1 MVHVKILVGDVC
13 RGLSLGSSL
22 LGGIKIIVVSRGGP
36 GLKLDD
42 GYDLARDVAV
52 IAQDQL
58 LDLRLAVS
66 TLEIAFNFSS
76 CLLHIA
82 GLFHNLNKFHFLT
95 FALRYK

>member
-1 MVHVKILVGDVC
+1 MASANPLMVHVKILVSDVC

-22 LGGIKIIVVSRGGP
+22 LGGIKIIVVSRGVP

-52 IAQDQL
+52 FAQDQL

-66 TLEIAFNFSS
+66 TLEIAFNFV
-76 CLLHIA
+76 INKI
-82 GLFHNLNKFHFLT
+82 LFIKNSNASL
-95 FALRYK
+95 